1 MKVTKG
7 KKMTNQPSLIITPF
21 TSDSGYPYVKVEIWA
36 EAMGRYMEFDF
47 QVCRPGETAT
57 GRAMRYLMEN
67 NHFDYWAKWTPE
79 DSVRSEKMVA
89 DIMRDAAIY
98 GHCD

>member
-1 MKVTKG
+1 
-7 KKMTNQPSLIITPF
+7 
-21 TSDSGYPYVKVEIWA
+21 
-36 EAMGRYMEFDF
+36 
-47 QVCRPGETAT
+47 
-57 GRAMRYLMEN
+57 MEN
-67 NHFDYWAKWTPE
+67 DHFDYWAKWTPE